1 MTVVRLCRL
10 IAFDGGSTELEQ
22 TCLCPTLAALS
33 GTENASRARDPRDAQ
48 VINECR
54 RRKLQLEHY
63 SPDVRTI
70 EVEKAV
76 DYSRYIGGAAFLEL
90 VRNLDGVS
98 LDGLE
103 HRRHAHS
110 GIHTAPLH
118 SVNRSDENR
127 SCTRHPSRRANA
139 RGARSDAPLHCVDRR
154 ACAASVRTCSRCCGA
169 GGIPLL
175 CRSMCAL
182 LQVHGVRIVI

>member
-1 MTVVRLCRL
+1 MADINLLTVVRLCRL

-90 VRNLDGVS
+90 VRNLDGAS
-98 LDGLE
+98 SGGL
-103 HRRHAHS
+103 A
-110 GIHTAPLH
+110 
-118 SVNRSDENR
+118 
-127 SCTRHPSRRANA
+127 CTF
-139 RGARSDAPLHCVDRR
+139 
-154 ACAASVRTCSRCCGA
+154 
-169 GGIPLL
+169 
-175 CRSMCAL
+175 
-182 LQVHGVRIVI
+182 